1 MGITCCA
8 QRHSLDLKICE
19 CHYGAQAA
27 VTVVLLFHL
36 ERAALCLHQAP
47 RERGRGRALTPRQ
60 RLVLTEF
67 TERTIG
73 GPRLRSTADGCL
85 SWALLV
91 HTSCVRVHACVRVYV
106 CARVRACG
114 CMYVYNYYPRRRT
127 RHHVCVYVYCYY
139 PFQG

>member
-1 MGITCCA
+1 M
-8 QRHSLDLKICE
+8 
-19 CHYGAQAA
+19 
-27 VTVVLLFHL
+27 LLFQS
-36 ERAALCLHQAP
+36 EGAALRLHK
-47 RERGRGRALTPRQ
+47 ERRCGGRRRVLTPRL
-60 RLVLTEF
+60 LVLTEVI
-67 TERTIG
+67 EGTIG

-91 HTSCVRVHACVRVYV
+91 HTSCERVHACVRVYV

-114 CMYVYNYYPRRRT
+114 CMYVYNYYLRRRT